1 MKTNRM
7 LFWLG
12 LAVYVTSFLLV
23 GMVSPGNAATRGP
36 IRGYTCAWGTIV
48 APWVFASSWS
58 KGIWSFLMPA
68 IVISG
73 LINPMFIGAVIALV
87 RQRRRS
93 FVVLRVI
100 VLAMLPICWIS
111 FLLFHPRE
119 GYFLWTLGMLLVL
132 FSGLQTRSTTA
143 SILKPAVSQFERL
156 ANP

>member
-1 MKTNRM
+1 MKTNR
-7 LFWLG
+7 LIFWLG

-23 GMVSPGNAATRGP
+23 GMVSPGNPATRGP

-58 KGIWSFLMPA
+58 KGILPFLIPA

-73 LINPMFIGAVIALV
+73 LINPMFIGAVIALL

-93 FVVLRVI
+93 FAVLRVI
-100 VLAMLPICWIS
+100 VLAMLPFCWIS

-132 FSGLQTRSTTA
+132 FSSFRTRSTTD
-143 SILKPAVSQFERL
+143 SIVKPTVSGFERP
-156 ANP
+156 ANS